1 MITVIDAS
9 AAAEIGFNLSNA
21 EKYKDV
27 LIKSTKVLAPDL
39 FIPEITNVYWKYVL
53 ASQIDFEKA
62 KLGIEYSIKTVDEFI
77 DTQDIWNESL
87 SEAVQQKHSVYDI
100 MYAITARRNSA
111 ILLTLDKKLKSIC
124 TKLKIETI

>member
-21 EKYKDV
+21 EKYRDV
-27 LIKSTKVLAPDL
+27 LKKSTRVLAPDL
-39 FIPEITNVYWKYVL
+39 FIPEITNVYWKYIL

-77 DTQDIWNESL
+77 DTQDLWNESL

-100 MYAITARRNSA
+100 MYVIAARRNSA
-111 ILLTLDKKLKSIC
+111 ILLTLDKKLTSIC
-124 TKLKIETI
+124 KKLKIETL